1 MFAIIKNFL
10 NDILTWGERTLKFY
24 EGYYLVDT
32 VDAKLDMD
40 YITNGIDIL

>member
-1 MFAIIKNFL
+1 MFTIIRNFV
-10 NDILTWGERTLKFY
+10 NDMLTAAERSLKFL